1 MPRSPSAVAAV
12 AVVAVAAV
20 AASLRLPPPVVRIAS
35 FAPTV
40 GSVGTAVTIDGS
52 GFTGATGVSFGDVA
66 SDSFTVHSDAQIT
79 AVVPAGASAGFILVS
94 TAGGTTMSVA
104 TFAVSHAR
112 LVTLRLG
119 RSLFASGT
127 VRVSDGFGMCRRGA
141 SVAIQRHA
149 PSGWHLVANG
159 VTDAHGAY
167 RIRIHDVGGRFRAS
181 LKRVTLG
188 SGDICD
194 ASASRPL
201 PSG

>member
-1 MPRSPSAVAAV
+1 M
-12 AVVAVAAV
+12 
-20 AASLRLPPPVVRIAS
+20 RIAS

-40 GSVGTAVTIDGS
+40 GPVGTGITIDGT
-52 GFTGATGVSFGDVA
+52 GFTGATGVWFNDVA
-66 SDSFTVHSDAQIT
+66 SSSFTVNSDAQIT
-79 AVVPAGASAGFILVS
+79 AVVPAGASAGVISVS
-94 TAGGTTMSVA
+94 TAGGTTKSVG

-127 VRVSDGFGMCRRGA
+127 VRVTDGFGMCRRGA
-141 SVAIQRHA
+141 SVAIQRY
-149 PSGWHLVANG
+149 SSGGWHLVANG

-167 RIRIHDVGGRFRAS
+167 RIRIHDVGGRYRAL

-188 SGDICD
+188 SGDICG